1 MNEIILR
8 KGIPGDIDG
17 IFALVQ
23 EFAASYGPEK
33 DKFINSFT
41 NALNDEATFL
51 CIAQHNDQMVGYCLG
66 FDFYAFYSNGRV
78 SWLEEIM
85 VEQNFRSRGIGQKLM
100 HEFESWCASRN
111 SAFIN
116 TATHSATKFYES
128 RGYKSHATY
137 FRRKI

>member
-23 EFAASYGPEK
+23 EFAASYGSER

-51 CIAQHNDQMVGYCLG
+51 L
-66 FDFYAFYSNGRV
+66 
-78 SWLEEIM
+78 
-85 VEQNFRSRGIGQKLM
+85 
-100 HEFESWCASRN
+100 
-111 SAFIN
+111 FIL
-116 TATHSATKFYES
+116 HQ
-128 RGYKSHATY
+128 
-137 FRRKI
+137 